1 MATTKLPD
9 ECIVLA
15 VDPGGTTGWVRVHYW
30 HDEEDPGYFLERWG
44 TFDTLANEIAI
55 SGMMYKGANAVVT
68 ESYIIR
74 PDTFSAN
81 VGAHLKAVEVIG
93 RVDLW
98 ARQYQ
103 VPLTHRQGAA
113 QAKQQWPNK
122 RLQKHFPRHKLYPSG
137 SPGAAHNNTT
147 PSLCRHEVD
156 ALRHAMTYLE
166 NAYGVALVMSD
177 DEDLI

>member
-1 MATTKLPD
+1 
-9 ECIVLA
+9 
-15 VDPGGTTGWVRVHYW
+15 
-30 HDEEDPGYFLERWG
+30 
-44 TFDTLANEIAI
+44 
-55 SGMMYKGANAVVT
+55 MYKGANVVVT

-103 VPLTHRQGAA
+103 VPITHRQGAA
-113 QAKQQWPNK
+113 QAKQQWTDG
-122 RLQKHFPRHKLYPSG
+122 RLKKHFKHHQLYPTG
-137 SPGAAHNNTT
+137 APGAAH
-147 PSLCRHEVD
+147 PAPQGAVRASPLCRHEVD

-166 NAYGVALVMSD
+166 NAYGVALVLT
-177 DEDLI
+177 DEENLI